1 MFLSLGTDSFTTVL
15 QPSLKETIMNQ
26 TILSGH
32 LTADI
37 ETRKVG
43 EHHLSK
49 FTLACNEGERVVFL
63 PVQSWNM
70 PHLSEY
76 LSKGSKVLVSGSL
89 KQDQWETD
97 AGEKRSRI
105 LLTAYKVEFLT
116 PSAESSTM
124 QPASKTQTA
133 KRPAPRPRYRASA

>member
-1 MFLSLGTDSFTTVL
+1 
-15 QPSLKETIMNQ
+15 MNQ

-37 ETRKVG
+37 ETREVG

-49 FTLACNEGERVVFL
+49 FTLACNEGERVIFL
-63 PVQSWNM
+63 PVESWNM
-70 PHLSEY
+70 PHLSDY
-76 LSKGSKVLVSGSL
+76 LSKGSKVLLSGSL
-89 KQDQWETD
+89 KQDQWETE

-116 PSAESSTM
+116 PLADT
-124 QPASKTQTA
+124 PTAKSKTRTRSA
-133 KRPAPRPRYRASA
+133 GKSSRVSAPRQRHRARG